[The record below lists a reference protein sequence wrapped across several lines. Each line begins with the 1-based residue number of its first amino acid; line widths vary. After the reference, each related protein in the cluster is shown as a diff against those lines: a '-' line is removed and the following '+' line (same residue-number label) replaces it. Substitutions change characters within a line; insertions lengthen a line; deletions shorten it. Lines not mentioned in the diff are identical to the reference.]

1 MAVRARDVMTH
12 LLVTVRPEEPVARA
26 RRLLADHGFGALPV
40 VDPDGRIVGIVGA
53 ADLLDLPEP
62 QARTA
67 TVGSV
72 MCTPVLTAGPDTEVH
87 VLDHRLARYGGHRVM
102 PIVERGRLVGV
113 VTRGDLLRRRAH
125 GGVIERLVGHLRGTH
140 RRVPASTGRVL
151 RVVGSRPGPATGAD
165 EPPHTLLCARD
176 VMNGH
181 GLVTVTPE
189 TPVERAVELMS
200 VHHVSEMPVVDGR
213 GVVVGVVG
221 ETDMPP
227 DRTWHATTVAAVMTT
242 DVVTLGPDASYDE
255 MTRVLAPG
263 GLRSVPI
270 TEDGVLRG
278 VVSRRDLI

>member
-1 MAVRARDVMTH
+1 MAVRARDVMTN
-12 LLVTVRPEEPVARA
+12 LLVTVRPEEPVTRA

-40 VDPDGRIVGIVGA
+40 VDRVGIVGA

-62 QARTA
+62 RARGA

-72 MCTPVLTAGPDTEVH
+72 MCTPVLTAGPDIEVH

-113 VTRGDLLRRRAH
+113 VTRGDLLRRRAQ
-125 GGVIERLVGHLRGTH
+125 GGVIGRLVGHLRGTH
-140 RRVPASTGRVL
+140 RPMPASTRRVL
-151 RVVGSRPGPATGAD
+151 RVVGSPPGPTPEAD
-165 EPPHTLLCARD
+165 GPPRTLLHARD

-181 GLVTVTPE
+181 GLVTVTAG
-189 TPVERAVELMS
+189 TPVERAAELMS
-200 VHHVSEMPVVDGR
+200 VHHVSELPVVDGR
-213 GVVVGVVG
+213 GVLVGVVG
-221 ETDMPP
+221 ETDLPP
-227 DRTWHATTVAAVMTT
+227 DRTWRATTVAAVMTT
-242 DVVTLGPDASYDE
+242 DPATLGPDASYDE

-270 TEDGVLRG
+270 TGNGVLLG